1 MSGNRANASAV
12 QRRTNNPPPVRS
24 SSTSSSSRYAPPPP
38 PQTNPKL
45 SVSDAIAL
53 ITIRLGRVET
63 FINQLPPLDQLESFS
78 SSQTEEPAN
87 NMSLVN
93 DNVFQSI
100 VTRLERLEKSKN
112 SDLEQH
118 ISLSQKENAGNVQKI
133 LSLEQLVSSLEQKIT
148 LLQNRNYEPTTVDT
162 TIIDDKITSLNTQI
176 DQLKDT
182 TIIDDKI
189 TSLNTQIDQLKDTT
203 IIDDKIT
210 SLNTQIDQLKDTVL
224 SLQTYTMNTNTKL
237 IDLIITNT
245 EMNENQ
251 EENEDITKHLEN
263 LFRNNFENFETE
275 ENNSDLFEET
285 LNEEQTSEDS
295 PFENKLTLSEDDLS
309 NLSINI

>member
-1 MSGNRANASAV
+1 MSGNRANASAI

-24 SSTSSSSRYAPPPP
+24 SSTSSASSRYNPPQPP

-78 SSQTEEPAN
+78 SSHTEETGN

-100 VTRLERLEKSKN
+100 VTRLERLEKER
-112 SDLEQH
+112 LEK
-118 ISLSQKENAGNVQKI
+118 SQNTNNDKKV
-133 LSLEQLVSSLEQKIT
+133 LELEKMVSSLEQKIQ
-148 LLQNRNYEPTTVDT
+148 LLQDTHSLPKTVDT
-162 TIIDDKITSLNTQI
+162 KEIDDKVTSLDTQI
-176 DQLKDT
+176 
-182 TIIDDKI
+182 
-189 TSLNTQIDQLKDTT
+189 N
-203 IIDDKIT
+203 
-210 SLNTQIDQLKDTVL
+210 QLKDTVL
-224 SLQTYTMNTNTKL
+224 SLQTYTMTTNTKL

-263 LFRNNFENFETE
+263 LFRHNFENLDSEEKNTESFE
-275 ENNSDLFEET
+275 ENLNEEQITSNKLT
-285 LNEEQTSEDS
+285 LNEE
-295 PFENKLTLSEDDLS
+295 DLS
-309 NLSINI
+309 NLSINL

>member
-1 MSGNRANASAV
+1 MRKLNKIKIIYRLMSGNRANASAI

-24 SSTSSSSRYAPPPP
+24 TTSSSSHYTP
-38 PQTNPKL
+38 PQTTPPPNPKL

-63 FINQLPPLDQLESFS
+63 FINQLPPLDQLESVS
-78 SSQTEEPAN
+78 SSRTEENGN

-100 VTRLERLEKSKN
+100 VTRLERLEKSKI
-112 SDLEQH
+112 SELEQN
-118 ISLSQKENAGNVQKI
+118 IFLFENKNAVNIQKI
-133 LSLEQLVSSLEQKIT
+133 LSLEHLVSSLEQKINI
-148 LLQNRNYEPTTVDT
+148 LQETHSEPKTIDT
-162 TIIDDKITSLNTQI
+162 KDIDDKIISLNTQI

-182 TIIDDKI
+182 
-189 TSLNTQIDQLKDTT
+189 L
-203 IIDDKIT
+203 
-210 SLNTQIDQLKDTVL
+210 L

-245 EMNENQ
+245 EMSENENE

-263 LFRNNFENFETE
+263 LFRHNFETE
-275 ENNSDLFEET
+275 ETNTNLFEET
-285 LNEEQTSEDS
+285 LNEDKTT
-295 PFENKLTLSEDDLS
+295 PNTLTLNEEDLS
-309 NLSINI
+309 TLSINI

>member
-1 MSGNRANASAV
+1 MSGNRANASAI

-24 SSTSSSSRYAPPPP
+24 SSTSSSRYAPPPP

-100 VTRLERLEKSKN
+100 VTRLERLEKSKG

-148 LLQNRNYEPTTVDT
+148 LLQDRHYEPTTV
-162 TIIDDKITSLNTQI
+162 
-176 DQLKDT
+176 DT

-285 LNEEQTSEDS
+285 LNEEQTSENN

>member
-1 MSGNRANASAV
+1 MSGNRANASAI
-12 QRRTNNPPPVRS
+12 QRRTNNPPPIRS

-38 PQTNPKL
+38 PQSNPKL

-100 VTRLERLEKSKN
+100 VTRLERLEKSQNTTIDKKV
-112 SDLEQH
+112 SELEQQ
-118 ISLSQKENAGNVQKI
+118 ISLSGKENSENVQKI
-133 LSLEQLVSSLEQKIT
+133 LSLEQKIN
-148 LLQNRNYEPTTVDT
+148 LLQDKYSQPTQLDT
-162 TIIDDKITSLNTQI
+162 TIIDDKIISLNTQI
-176 DQLKDT
+176 GQLKDT
-182 TIIDDKI
+182 TILDDKI
-189 TSLNTQIDQLKDTT
+189 ISLNTQIE
-203 IIDDKIT
+203 
-210 SLNTQIDQLKDTVL
+210 QLKDTVL

-263 LFRNNFENFETE
+263 LFRHNFDTFETE
-275 ENNSDLFEET
+275 DNNTDLFEET
-285 LNEEQTSEDS
+285 LNEEQTPEE
-295 PFENKLTLSEDDLS
+295 PQPENKLTLSEDDLS

>member
-1 MSGNRANASAV
+1 MSGNRANASAI

-24 SSTSSSSRYAPPPP
+24 LSSSSSSSSRYAPPPP
-38 PQTNPKL
+38 PQSNPKL

-100 VTRLERLEKSKN
+100 VTRLERLEKSQNAHIDKKV
-112 SDLEQH
+112 SELEQH
-118 ISLSQKENAGNVQKI
+118 ISLSEKDNAGNIQKI
-133 LSLEQLVSSLEQKIT
+133 LSLEQLVSSLEQKIH
-148 LLQNRNYEPTTVDT
+148 LLQDKYNEPTQLDT
-162 TIIDDKITSLNTQI
+162 TFIDDKIISLNTQI

-182 TIIDDKI
+182 TVIDDKI
-189 TSLNTQIDQLKDTT
+189 I
-203 IIDDKIT
+203 

-245 EMNENQ
+245 EINESQ
-251 EENEDITKHLEN
+251 EENEDISKHLEN
-263 LFRNNFENFETE
+263 LFRHNFDNFETE
-275 ENNSDLFEET
+275 ENNTDLFEET
-285 LNEEQTSEDS
+285 LNEEQTLEDS

>member
-100 VTRLERLEKSKN
+100 VTRLERLEKSKG

-162 TIIDDKITSLNTQI
+162 TIIDDKISSLNTQI

-189 TSLNTQIDQLKDTT
+189 S
-203 IIDDKIT
+203 

>member
-12 QRRTNNPPPVRS
+12 QRRTNNPPPSIRNTS
-24 SSTSSSSRYAPPPP
+24 SSSSRYNP
-38 PQTNPKL
+38 PQTQSQPQLNPKL

-78 SSQTEEPAN
+78 SSHTEEPIH

-100 VTRLERLEKSKN
+100 ITRLEKLEKILNNN
-112 SDLEQH
+112 SD
-118 ISLSQKENAGNVQKI
+118 ENENKINIQKI
-133 LSLEQLVSSLEQKIT
+133 LTLEQLISSLEEKVI
-148 LLQNRNYEPTTVDT
+148 LLQEKNNISTDT
-162 TIIDDKITSLNTQI
+162 TEIDNKLTSLNSEI
-176 DQLKDT
+176 VQLKDT
-182 TIIDDKI
+182 TEIDNKL
-189 TSLNTQIDQLKDTT
+189 TSLNSEIVQLKDTT
-203 IIDDKIT
+203 EIDNKLT

-251 EENEDITKHLEN
+251 DDNEEISKHLEN
-263 LFRNNFENFETE
+263 LFRHNFEHLETE
-275 ENNSDLFEET
+275 PDKEDIESDPFEET
-285 LNEEQTSEDS
+285 VNEEI
-295 PFENKLTLSEDDLS
+295 NNMHKLTLDENDLS

>member
-1 MSGNRANASAV
+1 MSGNRANASAI
-12 QRRTNNPPPVRS
+12 QRRTNNPQPVRTTQ
-24 SSTSSSSRYAPPPP
+24 TSSSSRYAPPPP
-38 PQTNPKL
+38 PQLNPKL

-100 VTRLERLEKSKN
+100 VTRLERLEKTKGSE
-112 SDLEQH
+112 LEQH

-133 LSLEQLVSSLEQKIT
+133 LSLEHLVSSLEQKID
-148 LLQNRNYEPTTVDT
+148 LLQNKYHEPTQIDT
-162 TIIDDKITSLNTQI
+162 KVLDDKITSLNTQI

-182 TIIDDKI
+182 TV
-189 TSLNTQIDQLKDTT
+189 L
-203 IIDDKIT
+203 DDKIT

-245 EMNENQ
+245 EINENQ
-251 EENEDITKHLEN
+251 EENEDISKHLEN
-263 LFRNNFENFETE
+263 LFKHNFDNFETE

-285 LNEEQTSEDS
+285 LNEEQTSEDN

>member
-1 MSGNRANASAV
+1 MSGNRANASAI
-12 QRRTNNPPPVRS
+12 QRRTTNPPPIR
-24 SSTSSSSRYAPPPP
+24 SSTSSSASVSSRYAPPPP
-38 PQTNPKL
+38 PQSNPKL

-100 VTRLERLEKSKN
+100 VTRLEKLEKSQNTNIDKKV
-112 SDLEQH
+112 SDLE
-118 ISLSQKENAGNVQKI
+118 LKI
-133 LSLEQLVSSLEQKIT
+133 LSLEQLISSLEQKINVLPRQIET
-148 LLQNRNYEPTTVDT
+148 KD
-162 TIIDDKITSLNTQI
+162 IDDKITSLNTQL

-182 TIIDDKI
+182 TIINDKV
-189 TSLNTQIDQLKDTT
+189 TSLNTQL
-203 IIDDKIT
+203 
-210 SLNTQIDQLKDTVL
+210 DQLKDTVL

-245 EMNENQ
+245 EINDNQ

-263 LFRNNFENFETE
+263 LFRHNFDNFEQDD
-275 ENNSDLFEET
+275 NNTNLFEET
-285 LNEEQTSEDS
+285 LNEETTSEEQTTD
-295 PFENKLTLSEDDLS
+295 NKLTLSEEDLS
-309 NLSINI
+309 NLSINL

>member
-12 QRRTNNPPPVRS
+12 QRRTNNPPPSIRNTS
-24 SSTSSSSRYAPPPP
+24 SSSSRYNP
-38 PQTNPKL
+38 PQTQSQPQLNPKL

-78 SSQTEEPAN
+78 SSHTEEPIH

-100 VTRLERLEKSKN
+100 ITRLEKLEKILNNN
-112 SDLEQH
+112 SD
-118 ISLSQKENAGNVQKI
+118 ENENKINIQKI
-133 LSLEQLVSSLEQKIT
+133 LTLEQLISSLEEKVI
-148 LLQNRNYEPTTVDT
+148 LLQEKNNISTDT
-162 TIIDDKITSLNTQI
+162 TEIDNKLTSLNSEI
-176 DQLKDT
+176 VQLKDT
-182 TIIDDKI
+182 TEIDNK
-189 TSLNTQIDQLKDTT
+189 L
-203 IIDDKIT
+203 T

-251 EENEDITKHLEN
+251 DDNEEISKHLEN
-263 LFRNNFENFETE
+263 LFRHNFEHLETE
-275 ENNSDLFEET
+275 PDKEDIESDPFEET
-285 LNEEQTSEDS
+285 VNEEI
-295 PFENKLTLSEDDLS
+295 NNMHKLTLDENDLS

>member
-1 MSGNRANASAV
+1 MSGNRANASAI

-24 SSTSSSSRYAPPPP
+24 STSSVSSRYAPPPP
-38 PQTNPKL
+38 QPPQPNPKL

-78 SSQTEEPAN
+78 SSQSEETEN

-100 VTRLERLEKSKN
+100 VTRLERLEKLQHTNNDKKVSE
-112 SDLEQH
+112 LEQN
-118 ISLSQKENAGNVQKI
+118 IFLSSQKI
-133 LSLEQLVSSLEQKIT
+133 LFLEQMVSSLEQKIQ
-148 LLQNRNYEPTTVDT
+148 LLQDTHSLPKTVDT
-162 TIIDDKITSLNTQI
+162 KEIDDKVTNLDTQI
-176 DQLKDT
+176 
-182 TIIDDKI
+182 
-189 TSLNTQIDQLKDTT
+189 S
-203 IIDDKIT
+203 
-210 SLNTQIDQLKDTVL
+210 QLKDTVL
-224 SLQTYTMNTNTKL
+224 SLQTYTMSTNTKL

-263 LFRNNFENFETE
+263 LFRHNFENLDSE
-275 ENNSDLFEET
+275 EKKSESFEEISNEEQITSNKLT
-285 LNEEQTSEDS
+285 LNEE
-295 PFENKLTLSEDDLS
+295 DLS
-309 NLSINI
+309 NLSINL

>member
-1 MSGNRANASAV
+1 MSGNRANASAI

-24 SSTSSSSRYAPPPP
+24 SSSSSSRYTPPPP
-38 PQTNPKL
+38 TPQPNPKL

-78 SSQTEEPAN
+78 SSQTEESGN

-100 VTRLERLEKSKN
+100 VTRLERLEKSQNTNIDKKV
-112 SDLEQH
+112 SELEQH
-118 ISLSQKENAGNVQKI
+118 ISLSAGNIQKI
-133 LSLEQLVSSLEQKIT
+133 LYLEQLVSSLEQKINI
-148 LLQNRNYEPTTVDT
+148 LQETHSEPKIFDT
-162 TIIDDKITSLNTQI
+162 KEIDNKITSLNTQI

-182 TIIDDKI
+182 NELV
-189 TSLNTQIDQLKDTT
+189 TSLNTQIDQLKDTKE
-203 IIDDKIT
+203 IDNKIT

-245 EMNENQ
+245 EINENQ

-263 LFRNNFENFETE
+263 LFRHNFENLETE
-275 ENNSDLFEET
+275 ENNSELFEET
-285 LNEEQTSEDS
+285 LNEEQIPT
-295 PFENKLTLSEDDLS
+295 NKLTLNEDELS
-309 NLSINI
+309 NLNINI

>member
-1 MSGNRANASAV
+1 MSGNRANASAI

-148 LLQNRNYEPTTVDT
+148 LLQDRHYEPTTVNT
-162 TIIDDKITSLNTQI
+162 TIIDDKIS
-176 DQLKDT
+176 
-182 TIIDDKI
+182 
-189 TSLNTQIDQLKDTT
+189 
-203 IIDDKIT
+203 

-285 LNEEQTSEDS
+285 LNEEQTSENN

>member
-1 MSGNRANASAV
+1 MSGNRANASAI
-12 QRRTNNPPPVRS
+12 QRRTNNPSSVRS
-24 SSTSSSSRYAPPPP
+24 SSTSSSSSRYAPPPP

-100 VTRLERLEKSKN
+100 VTRLERLEKSKG
-112 SDLEQH
+112 SDLD
-118 ISLSQKENAGNVQKI
+118 ISLLQKENAGNVQKI

-148 LLQNRNYEPTTVDT
+148 LLQNRNYEPTKVDT
-162 TIIDDKITSLNTQI
+162 TLIDDKITSLNTQI

-189 TSLNTQIDQLKDTT
+189 S
-203 IIDDKIT
+203 

-275 ENNSDLFEET
+275 ENNNDLFEET
-285 LNEEQTSEDS
+285 LNEEQTSENN

>member
-1 MSGNRANASAV
+1 MSGNRANASAI

-24 SSTSSSSRYAPPPP
+24 SSTSSSRYAPPPP

-100 VTRLERLEKSKN
+100 VTRLERLEKSKG

-148 LLQNRNYEPTTVDT
+148 LLQDRHYEPTTV
-162 TIIDDKITSLNTQI
+162 
-176 DQLKDT
+176 
-182 TIIDDKI
+182 
-189 TSLNTQIDQLKDTT
+189 DTT

-285 LNEEQTSEDS
+285 LNEEQTSENN